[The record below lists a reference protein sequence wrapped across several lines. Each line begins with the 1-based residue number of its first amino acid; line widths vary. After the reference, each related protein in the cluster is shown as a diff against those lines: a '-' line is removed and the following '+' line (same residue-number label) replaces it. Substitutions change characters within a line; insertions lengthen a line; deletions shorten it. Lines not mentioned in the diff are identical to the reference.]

1 MKQLFI
7 LTFMFFALLMTG
19 QDTITAPNRFIVTA
33 KVDTILA
40 KRSDCFLNTKT
51 SFKYYHIQLYN
62 GQSIN
67 KARSVKADFQSKF
80 PDNYIVIE
88 WESPEFKVWAGE
100 YESKLA
106 ADRAL
111 YRIKSEYPNA
121 FIVNPKK

>member
-1 MKQLFI
+1 MKYLFV
-7 LTFMFFALLMTG
+7 LTFMFIALFMSG
-19 QDTITAPNRFIVTA
+19 QDINTAPNRFIVTA
-33 KVDTILA
+33 KVDTLLA
-40 KRSDCFLNTKT
+40 KRSDCFKNTKT

-80 PDNYIVIE
+80 PDTYIVIE

-111 YRIKSEYPNA
+111 YKIRKEYPNA